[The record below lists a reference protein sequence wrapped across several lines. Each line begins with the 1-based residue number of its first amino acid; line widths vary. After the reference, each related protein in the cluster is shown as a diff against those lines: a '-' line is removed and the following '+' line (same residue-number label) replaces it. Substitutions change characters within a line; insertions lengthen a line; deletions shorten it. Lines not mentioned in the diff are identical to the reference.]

1 MSRGSRRILFLLMTT
16 LAVAAA
22 PPLAQAAVS
31 VSVAPTARIVDGGAA
46 AIARVTVTCDRG
58 DQPLEGQLR
67 LSQDD
72 QTITG
77 VGGIPVRCDG
87 KAHRFRIRV
96 NAEQGLF
103 HPGDAF
109 ASAFVLVLN
118 PDGTTEQGQASGT
131 VTLR

>member
-1 MSRGSRRILFLLMTT
+1 MSRTSRRLLFLLTT
-16 LAVAAA
+16 FLALALAA
-22 PPLAQAAVS
+22 PAQAAVS
-31 VSVAPTARIVDGGAA
+31 VSVAPTARIVDSGAA

-58 DQPLEGQLR
+58 DQPLEGQLT

-72 QTITG
+72 QTISG
-77 VGGIPVRCDG
+77 LGGIPVRCDG
-87 KAHRFRIRV
+87 RPHKARVRV
-96 NAEQGLF
+96 NAQQGLF

-118 PDGTTEQGQASGT
+118 PDGTTEQGQATGT